1 MRGERGRGKTS
12 RVTQALPVS
21 LADIRAAASRIAGA
35 VVHTPCLRSETLS
48 RIAKADVWVKFENL
62 QFTASFKERGALNT
76 LLQLTPEERRRGV
89 IAMSAGNHAQG
100 VAYHAGRLGIP
111 ATIVMPSFTPNN
123 KVKHTRDHGA
133 RVVLKGD
140 TLSESAAEAH
150 RLAEAEKLV
159 FVHPYDDPR
168 IIAGQ
173 GTIALEMLEDVP
185 QLDTLV
191 VPVGGG
197 GMIAGCAVAAR
208 GLRPDVK
215 VIGVESA
222 GYSAMRQLLAG
233 EEVTVGGDTIAEGIA
248 VRDIGKAPLAI
259 ARALVDRV
267 LAVDEVAIERAIAL
281 FLEVEK
287 TVAEGA
293 GAAGLA
299 ALLAYPEHFAGRKV
313 GLVLC
318 GGNIDTRL
326 LASVLLRGLVRDG
339 RIVRLRLMIGDLPG
353 QLARVAGLI
362 GGAGGNIVEVQHQ
375 RLFGSVVA
383 KATELDVTVETRDRG
398 HARELVQALETEG
411 FKVRVLEG
419 ADA

>member
-1 MRGERGRGKTS
+1 MA
-12 RVTQALPVS
+12 ALPVA
-21 LADIRAAASRIAGA
+21 LEDVRRAAERIAGA

-48 RIAKADVWVKFENL
+48 RIARADVWIKFENL

-76 LLQLTPEERRRGV
+76 LLQLTPEERERGV

-111 ATIVMPSFTPNN
+111 ATIVMPSFTPNV
-123 KVKHTRDHGA
+123 KVKHTRDYGA
-133 RVVLKGD
+133 RVILQGD
-140 TLSESAAEAH
+140 TLAEAGAEAH
-150 RLAEAEKLV
+150 RLAEAEGLV

-173 GTIALEMLEDVP
+173 GTIALEMLRDAPE
-185 QLDTLV
+185 LDTLV

-197 GMIAGCAVAAR
+197 GMIAGCAVAAC
-208 GLRPDVK
+208 GLKPDMK
-215 VIGVESA
+215 IIGVETEY
-222 GYSAMRQLLAG
+222 YSAMRQLLADQP
-233 EEVTVGGDTIAEGIA
+233 VAVGGDTIAEGIA
-248 VRDIGKAPLAI
+248 VRDIGKTPLAI

-267 LAVDEVAIERAIAL
+267 LAVDEVAIERAICL

-299 ALLAYPEHFAGRKV
+299 ALLAHPQYFTGRKV

-362 GGAGGNIVEVQHQ
+362 GKAGGNIVEVQHQ
-375 RLFGSVVA
+375 RLFGGVVA
-383 KATELDVTVETRDRG
+383 KATELDVTVETRDRD
-398 HARELVQALETEG
+398 HVRELVAALAGEG

-419 ADA
+419 VDD

>member
-1 MRGERGRGKTS
+1 MN
-12 RVTQALPVS
+12 ALPVT
-21 LADIRAAASRIAGA
+21 LQDVQAAAARIAGA

-48 RIAKADVWVKFENL
+48 RIAKADIWVKFENL

-76 LLQLTPEERRRGV
+76 LLQLTPDERKRGV

-111 ATIVMPSFTPNN
+111 ATIVMPSFTPNT
-123 KVKHTRDHGA
+123 KVSHTRGHGA
-133 RVVLKGD
+133 RVILTGN
-140 TLSESAAEAH
+140 TLAEAATEAR
-150 RLAEAEKLV
+150 RLAETEQLV

-173 GTIALEMLEDVP
+173 GTIALEMLQDAPE
-185 QLDTLV
+185 LDTLV
-191 VPVGGG
+191 IPVGGG

-208 GLRPDVK
+208 GLKPDLK
-215 VIGVESA
+215 VIGVESSN
-222 GYSAMRQLLAG
+222 YSAMRQLLAG
-233 EEVTVGGDTIAEGIA
+233 ELVTAGGDTIAEGIA
-248 VRDIGKAPLAI
+248 VRDIGKMPLEI
-259 ARALVDRV
+259 ARALLDRV
-267 LAVDEVAIERAIAL
+267 VSVDEIAIERAIAL

-299 ALLAYPEHFAGRKV
+299 ALLEHPQHFTGRKV

-326 LASVLLRGLVRDG
+326 LASVLLRGLVRGG
-339 RIVRLRLMIGDLPG
+339 RIVRLRLMIGDAPG
-353 QLARVAGLI
+353 QLARVATVI
-362 GGAGGNIVEVQHQ
+362 GKSGGNIVEVQHQ
-375 RLFGSVVA
+375 RLFGVVA
-383 KATELDVTVETRDRG
+383 KATELDVTVETRDRN
-398 HARELVQALETEG
+398 HFKELVSALNTEG
-411 FKVRVLEG
+411 FTVRVLEG

>member
-1 MRGERGRGKTS
+1 MQK
-12 RVTQALPVS
+12 LPVT
-21 LADIRAAASRIAGA
+21 LEDIEFAAARIGDA

-76 LLQLTPEERRRGV
+76 LLQLTDDEKKRGV

-111 ATIVMPSFTPNN
+111 ATIVMPSFTPNI
-123 KVKHTRDHGA
+123 KVEHTRGHGA
-133 RVVLKGD
+133 RVVLHGD
-140 TLSESAAEAH
+140 TLAEAATEAH
-150 RLAEAEKLV
+150 RLADAGKLV

-173 GTIALEMLEDVP
+173 GTIALEMLQDAPEI
-185 QLDTLV
+185 DTLV
-191 VPVGGG
+191 APVGGG

-208 GLRPDVK
+208 GLRPDIK
-215 VIGVESA
+215 VIGVETTS
-222 GYSAMRQLLAG
+222 YQAMHQLLAG
-233 EEVTVGGDTIAEGIA
+233 EPVTAGGDTIAEGIA
-248 VRDIGKAPLAI
+248 VRDIGKTPLAI
-259 ARALVDRV
+259 AKALLDQV
-267 LAVDEVAIERAIAL
+267 LTVDEVAIERAIAL
-281 FLEVEK
+281 FIEVEK

-293 GAAGLA
+293 GAASLA
-299 ALLAYPEHFAGRKV
+299 ALLAHPQHFIGRKV
-313 GLVLC
+313 GLVLS

-353 QLARVAGLI
+353 QLARVSGLI
-362 GGAGGNIVEVQHQ
+362 GKAGGNIVEVQHQ
-375 RLFGSVVA
+375 RLFGAVVA
-383 KATELDVTVETRDRG
+383 KRTELDVTVETRGRD
-398 HARELVQALETEG
+398 HARELVAVLSAEG

>member
-1 MRGERGRGKTS
+1 MQK
-12 RVTQALPVS
+12 LPVT
-21 LADIRAAASRIAGA
+21 LEDVEFAAARIGDA

-76 LLQLTPEERRRGV
+76 LLQLTDAEKTRGV

-111 ATIVMPSFTPNN
+111 ATIVMPSFTPNT
-123 KVKHTRDHGA
+123 KVEHTRGHGA
-133 RVVLKGD
+133 RVVLHGD
-140 TLSESAAEAH
+140 TLAEAATEAH
-150 RLAEAEKLV
+150 RLADAGKLT

-173 GTIALEMLEDVP
+173 GTIALEMLQDAPEI
-185 QLDTLV
+185 DTIV
-191 VPVGGG
+191 APVGGG

-208 GLRPDVK
+208 GLRPDIK
-215 VIGVESA
+215 VIGVETTSYQA
-222 GYSAMRQLLAG
+222 LHQLLAG
-233 EEVTVGGDTIAEGIA
+233 EPVTAGGDTIAEGIA
-248 VRDIGKAPLAI
+248 VRDIGKTPLAI
-259 ARALVDRV
+259 AKALLDQV
-267 LAVDEVAIERAIAL
+267 LTVDEVAIERAIAL

-299 ALLAYPEHFAGRKV
+299 ALLSHPQHFIGRKV
-313 GLVLC
+313 GLVLS

-362 GGAGGNIVEVQHQ
+362 GKAGGNIVEVQHQ
-375 RLFGSVVA
+375 RLFGAVVA
-383 KATELDVTVETRDRG
+383 KRTELDVTVETRGRD
-398 HARELVQALETEG
+398 HARELVEALSAEG

>member
-1 MRGERGRGKTS
+1 MTE
-12 RVTQALPVS
+12 ALPVS
-21 LADIRAAASRIAGA
+21 LVDIRAAASRIAGA

-48 RIAKADVWVKFENL
+48 RIAKADIWVKFENL

-76 LLQLTPEERRRGV
+76 LLQLTPEERQRGV

-150 RLAEAEKLV
+150 RLADAEKLV

-233 EEVTVGGDTIAEGIA
+233 DDVTVGGDTIAEGIA

-299 ALLAYPEHFAGRKV
+299 ALLAQPEHFTGRKV